1 MRLDSSKKSFN
12 LLEDEPLFNKDIASV
27 DYDDEVPY
35 AEYIDPSALKLNN
48 KDNVN
53 IMLDKIEKRL
63 SRIEGMLSLLCKDSS
78 SQGTSMNTT
87 IYNNVKES
95 LPSVDKGTADNMEV
109 FRTPA
114 SLRPKGTMLEEI
126 QTVLTP
132 KDLGLSVGDPAA
144 SQQNNND
151 LNTDCSLDMSMYDD
165 NV

>member
-1 MRLDSSKKSFN
+1 
-12 LLEDEPLFNKDIASV
+12 
-27 DYDDEVPY
+27 
-35 AEYIDPSALKLNN
+35 
-48 KDNVN
+48 
-53 IMLDKIEKRL
+53 
-63 SRIEGMLSLLCKDSS
+63 MLSLLCKDRS

-87 IYNNVKES
+87 IYNNVKETLS
-95 LPSVDKGTADNMEV
+95 PVDRSTTDNVEV

-114 SLRPKGTMLEEI
+114 PFRPKGTMLEEI

-151 LNTDCSLDMSMYDD
+151 LSTDCSLDVSMYDD